1 MVAAIYFRNTVR
13 LAGLLALTM
22 GLVLLT
28 YQGWI
33 ALQGDLVPEFYLG
46 SPGRVIHWLSHAS
59 PMIQGL
65 LGWPWLVLEEV
76 PLPLLLPTTCGLFI
90 LGKC

>member
-1 MVAAIYFRNTVR
+1 MVAAIYLRNTVR

-33 ALQGDLVPEFYLG
+33 ALHGDLPPEFYLG
-46 SPGRVIHWLSHAS
+46 GPVRVVHWLSHAS
-59 PMIQGL
+59 PLIQGL

-76 PLPLLLPTTCGLFI
+76 PLPLLLLVGGALAI
-90 LGKC
+90 HV